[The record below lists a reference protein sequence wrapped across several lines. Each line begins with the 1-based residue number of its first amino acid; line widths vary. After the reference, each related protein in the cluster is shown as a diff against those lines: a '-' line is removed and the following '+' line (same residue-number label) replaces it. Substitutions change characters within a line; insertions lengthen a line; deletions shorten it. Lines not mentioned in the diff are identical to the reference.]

1 MPRFIVPATLQFL
14 FEIESAFALADVR
27 EYGEYNTA
35 HIAGSS
41 SLPRRLIEFRF
52 EQLVPCRAVQVVL
65 CDDDGQ
71 RATLA
76 AQTIER
82 AGYERV
88 AVLEGGLNR
97 WASEGLPVEWGM
109 NVVSKDFGEKVEVQ
123 QHVPEI
129 DAREL
134 ERRRRSGED
143 LIILDTRTPE
153 EFSRACIPG
162 GRSVPGGELALR
174 IIDLLRERP
183 GASVVVNCAGRTRS
197 IIGTATLQ
205 RMGIPNVTGLRN
217 GTSGWV
223 LAGLPLEHG
232 ADRTA
237 LPAPSPGGLAAAE
250 AFALRVAAEDGV
262 RLIHV
267 AELDSLMAER
277 AQRAVYLI
285 DVRAREEFDR
295 GHIPGF
301 TWFPGGQAVQRAD
314 DVAGVRRGA
323 VVFSCDGIARAGVAA
338 SWYRQMGFPEV
349 YAVRGGTAAW
359 TAAGRALETGA
370 ATREPWGLAEAAE
383 RAVHV
388 SPAELQQALGD
399 SDPPLVLFT
408 GTSDEFAAG
417 HAPGSR
423 WLSRSWLELKID
435 ALDPNRDRGI
445 IVTDADGR
453 AAPLAVAS
461 LTGLGYRH
469 ASLLQGGVR
478 AWATAGLP
486 VERGLTGVMSP
497 PADVVAAGPDRSY
510 ADMVQYLAWEEALGA
525 KYARL
530 EAGA

>member
-1 MPRFIVPATLQFL
+1 VPRLIVPETLRFL
-14 FEIESAFALADVR
+14 FEIESAFALVDVR

-71 RATLA
+71 RAALA
-76 AQTIER
+76 AQTVER

-109 NVVSKDFGEKVEVQ
+109 NVPSKDFGEKVEVQ
-123 QHVPEI
+123 QHVPAI
-129 DAREL
+129 DALEL
-134 ERRRRSGED
+134 ERRRRHGEK
-143 LIILDTRTPE
+143 LLILDTRTPE

-174 IIDLLRERP
+174 ITDILREQP

-205 RMGIPNVTGLRN
+205 RMGIANVAGLRN

-237 LPAPSPGGLAAAE
+237 LPAPSPEG
-250 AFALRVAAEDGV
+250 VAAEDGV
-262 RLIHV
+262 RLIDPD
-267 AELDSLMAER
+267 ELEALMAER
-277 AQRAVYLI
+277 EQQTVYLI
-285 DVRAREEFDR
+285 DVRGRDEFEA
-295 GHIPGF
+295 GHVPGF

-314 DVAGVRRGA
+314 DVAAVRKSA
-323 VVFSCDGIARAGVAA
+323 IVFCCDGIARAGVTA

-349 YAVRGGTAAW
+349 YALRGGTAAW
-359 TAAGRALETGA
+359 TASGRLLETGP
-370 ATREPWGLAEAAE
+370 ATPEPWGLAEAMQ
-383 RAVHV
+383 RAT
-388 SPAELQQALGD
+388 SIPAAELQQGLAGAE
-399 SDPPLVLFT
+399 PPLVLFT

-417 HAPGSR
+417 HVSGSH
-423 WLSRSWLELKID
+423 WLSRSWLELKISSIEPD
-435 ALDPNRDRGI
+435 RDREI
-445 IVTDADGR
+445 VVTDGDGR
-453 AAPLAVAS
+453 AAALAVDALS
-461 LTGLGYRH
+461 RLGYRR

-478 AWATAGLP
+478 AWQAAGLP
-486 VERGLTGVMSP
+486 LERGLTGVMAP

-525 KYARL
+525 KYAS
-530 EAGA
+530 A